1 MAASHVSFARKL
13 LRTWPPHARSRGA
26 ATEMQTAIP
35 ATSNA
40 VLLVTVQPEA
50 VAESSG
56 ENPGVLSTDGSA
68 AHLHV
73 DQEARSTA

>member
-1 MAASHVSFARKL
+1 M
-13 LRTWPPHARSRGA
+13 WPPHTRSRGA

-40 VLLVTVQPEA
+40 VFLVTVQPEA

-56 ENPGVLSTDGSA
+56 ENPGVPSIEPSTDGSA